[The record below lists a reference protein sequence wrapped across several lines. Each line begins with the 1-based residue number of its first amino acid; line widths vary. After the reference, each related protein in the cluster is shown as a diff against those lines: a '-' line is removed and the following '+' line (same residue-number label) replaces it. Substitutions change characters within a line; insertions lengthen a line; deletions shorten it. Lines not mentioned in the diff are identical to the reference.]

1 MSRSNVEVEDCPL
14 VLVNVSSTTAASF
27 VRVSQFRRVCVC
39 VAKKADFF
47 EERVNK
53 KNPVEKPSGLGR
65 ATKEQNASFDQRRS
79 DAAPLLLPHA
89 ATPKGKKEPQK
100 NHQVRQIPFQPTVK
114 PLQPTATHSKQRIT
128 HHSLQEPIVTHYNLV

>member
-27 VRVSQFRRVCVC
+27 VRVSQFRRVCAC

-89 ATPKGKKEPQK
+89 ATPKGKKKNPKKTIKSDKSHFNPQS
-100 NHQVRQIPFQPTVK
+100 NPYN
-114 PLQPTATHSKQRIT
+114 PLP
-128 HHSLQEPIVTHYNLV
+128 PIRNRV

>member
-27 VRVSQFRRVCVC
+27 VRVSQFRRVCAC

-89 ATPKGKKEPQK
+89 ATPKGKKKTPK
-100 NHQVRQIPFQPTVK
+100 KPSSPTN
-114 PLQPTATHSKQRIT
+114 PISTHSQTLTT
-128 HHSLQEPIVTHYNLV
+128 HCHPFETAYNPS